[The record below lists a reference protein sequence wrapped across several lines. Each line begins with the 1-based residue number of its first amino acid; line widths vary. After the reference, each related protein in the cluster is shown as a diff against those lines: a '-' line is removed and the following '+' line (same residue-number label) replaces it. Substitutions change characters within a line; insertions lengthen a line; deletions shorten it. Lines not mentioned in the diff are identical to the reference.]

1 MQALV
6 ATIKVPAGWGRW
18 GGGGTIWRVAGGKPR
33 CSTQP
38 HSRESAGGIL
48 GGGSWR
54 RRGVGPTA
62 GLQAPESGGLGGQS
76 QAGTTDLA

>member
-1 MQALV
+1 
-6 ATIKVPAGWGRW
+6 
-18 GGGGTIWRVAGGKPR
+18 VAGGKPR

-54 RRGVGPTA
+54 RRG
-62 GLQAPESGGLGGQS
+62 LGR
-76 QAGTTDLA
+76 